1 MICSSENSIYF
12 YSSLKLLKMKLIST
26 MAALLTL
33 VFFSV
38 NTNAQKIKTTEGDL
52 SVLKNESTIN
62 VEFVYDGMSVG
73 KFDNEKGYIKTKT
86 DEYNKKEPGRG
97 DAWAKSWVAD
107 RASRFEPK
115 FIELFQENSGMTVKA
130 KSKYTLIFKTTST
143 EPGFNIVIKRKN
155 AEIDAEVWIVETAN
169 RSKKIAVITVSNAPG
184 RMFGGNDYDT
194 GSRIA
199 EAYAVAGKRL
209 GKYIK

>member
-1 MICSSENSIYF
+1 MKQFKSIITIF
-12 YSSLKLLKMKLIST
+12 TFMCCVLNIQ
-26 MAALLTL
+26 
-33 VFFSV
+33 
-38 NTNAQKIKTTEGDL
+38 AQKIKTTDGDL
-52 SVLKNESTIN
+52 SVLKNEAAIN
-62 VEFVYDGMSVG
+62 IEFIYDGMSVG
-73 KFDNEKGYIKTKT
+73 KFDSEKDYVEKKTE
-86 DEYNKKEPGRG
+86 EYNKKEPGRG
-97 DAWAKSWVAD
+97 DSWAKSWVAD

-115 FIELFQENSGMTVKA
+115 FNELFMENSGMSIKKDA
-130 KSKYTLIFKTTST
+130 KYTMIFKTTST
-143 EPGFNIVIKRKN
+143 EPGYNIVIKRKN

-169 RSKKIAVITVSNAPG
+169 RKKRVATVTVSNAPG